1 MVVLGDYIYSF
12 FGCGGL
18 QFVVIVVVVV
28 WVVGFWWVVGFV
40 VIVGIVVASV
50 A

>member
-1 MVVLGDYIYSF
+1 MDVASGGDGGFLLVVAW
-12 FGCGGL
+12 
-18 QFVVIVVVVV
+18 VVGFVVVVV
-28 WVVGFWWVVGFV
+28 WEVGFWWVVGFV